1 MGEIKILEYEEQYQ
15 NEVSDLILHIQQKEF
30 QIAITKEDQPDLKNI
45 PNFYQTG
52 QGNFWVA
59 RYDEHI
65 VGTIALLDIGN
76 HQGALRKMFVQNEYR
91 GKKYHVAQL
100 LLQEL
105 INWSRSH
112 EIKQIYLGTTEK
124 FLGAHRFYEKN
135 QFVRIDQNELP
146 EAFPRMKVDTRF
158 YKMNILD

>member
-45 PNFYQTG
+45 PDFYQTG

-59 RYDEHI
+59 RYHDHV

-135 QFVRIDQNELP
+135 QFVRIEQNELP